1 MQITHNGHLK
11 EIISLTSQ
19 LAYTYSANRRS
30 LRPFGTILFT
40 SLNARTL
47 TRMDAVNDASYKR
60 WSNTEWWEES
70 YEGLWSNGQVDNT
83 VVEGGKERMRIKA
96 SKESVIYLTAD
107 SEHELL
113 ELREGE
119 TYIIGGI
126 CDHNRYKVSHCTCHP
141 GSRVY
146 QLQCPESMSEQG
158 GTRRNPHS

>member
-1 MQITHNGHLK
+1 MK

-30 LRPFGTILFT
+30 IRPFETLLYT

-47 TRMDAVNDASYKR
+47 TRMDAANDASYKR

-70 YEGLWSNGQVDNT
+70 YDGLWSDERVDDAEDKLEKRKRT
-83 VVEGGKERMRIKA
+83 RA
-96 SKESVIYLTAD
+96 PKESVIYLTAD

-126 CDHNRYKVSHCTCHP
+126 CDHNRYKVGHSTYHPSTCVLPTPIH
-141 GSRVY
+141 RIYV
-146 QLQCPESMSEQG
+146 
-158 GTRRNPHS
+158 

>member
-1 MQITHNGHLK
+1 M
-11 EIISLTSQ
+11 TSQ

-30 LRPFGTILFT
+30 LRPFDTILFT

-47 TRMDAVNDASYKR
+47 TRMDAINDAGYKR
-60 WSNTEWWEES
+60 WSNTEWWKES
-70 YEGLWSNGQVDNT
+70 YEDLWSNEQADAENK
-83 VVEGGKERMRIKA
+83 VVPEGGNERMRTKA

-126 CDHNRYKVSHCTCHP
+126 CDHNRYKVSHCTYYHP

-146 QLQCPESMSEQG
+146 QHQYLESMSEQG
-158 GTRRNPHS
+158 